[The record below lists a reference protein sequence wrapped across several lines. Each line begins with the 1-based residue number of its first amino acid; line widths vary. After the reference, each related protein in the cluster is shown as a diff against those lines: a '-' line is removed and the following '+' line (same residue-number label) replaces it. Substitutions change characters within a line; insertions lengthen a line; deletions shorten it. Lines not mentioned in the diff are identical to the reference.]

1 MYTAFY
7 GLREKPFSLTPNPA
21 FLYLSDSHREALAH
35 LVYGLEQGE
44 GFIVLAGE
52 VGTGKTTLCR
62 SLLERIEPD
71 SEIAILFNPSNNDI
85 ELLQSISEEFGLVTA
100 RRSRRQLV
108 AALNEF
114 LLECH
119 GRGSRAILIVD
130 EAKNLSSA
138 TLEQIRLLSNLE
150 TASSKLIQII
160 LLGQPEL
167 EEKLDS
173 DSLRQLRQRVTVR
186 WSLQPF
192 SPQDTAAYVQ
202 HRLTVAAGA
211 AREIFTPGAL
221 RQVHRLTGGIPRLI
235 NVLCDRALL
244 VGYAEAKHQ
253 LGIRS
258 VRQAARE
265 VPDASRRI
273 RDWGLGKIGWAAAAG
288 MALIVAGGLAWL
300 QLGSGTGLGTDLR
313 TLAGLGRGG
322 DSELAPVGMAR
333 DLGRLGAPE
342 GGGASASGTSV
353 TVIVELPPPGS
364 ELQGAEVVRA
374 QHRAGPA
381 AELPEPG
388 QAEARLAPAEQGVF
402 LRAVLSDQAP
412 EAALGE
418 ATEMVLALHGLDP
431 SGRISASLA
440 DALGGLELRGL
451 GVLEIADAN
460 FQTLRDLNY
469 PALVRLTTGD
479 PEPSSRIVALVG
491 IEAGQAELVGLGN
504 REPLQISLG
513 VVEEHWD
520 GVAWVVWNPYL
531 DIPQVIAEGAQ
542 GNEVRWLQEALSR
555 LGYLDF
561 HVPGLFDGSTLRG
574 VARFQG
580 QHAVEPDGV
589 VGPRTQ
595 MLIYADLDEFAPPQL
610 EDGDSG

>member
-21 FLYLSDSHREALAH
+21 FLYLSDSHREAMAH

-85 ELLQSISEEFGLVTA
+85 ELLQSISEEFGLVTE

-108 AALNEF
+108 AALNDF

-119 GRGSRAILIVD
+119 GRDGRAILIVD
-130 EAKNLSSA
+130 EAQNLSSA

-186 WSLQPF
+186 WSLRPF
-192 SPQDTAAYVQ
+192 SPQDTASYVQ
-202 HRLTVAAGA
+202 HRLLVAAGA

-221 RQVHRLTGGIPRLI
+221 REVHRLTGGIPRLI

-244 VGYAEAKHQ
+244 VGYAETTHR
-253 LGIRS
+253 LGTRF

-273 RDWGLGKIGWAAAAG
+273 RRWGLPGTGWAAAAG
-288 MALIVAGGLAWL
+288 IGLLLAAGVAWL
-300 QLGSGTGLGTDLR
+300 QMGSGMEGLRMELR
-313 TLAGLGRGG
+313 SLAGLGRETAV
-322 DSELAPVGMAR
+322 ELAPVGMAR
-333 DLGRLGAPE
+333 NPERRGAGE
-342 GGGASASGTSV
+342 YDAGAAV
-353 TVIVELPPPGS
+353 TVIVELPPPDDG
-364 ELQGAEVVRA
+364 LQPVKASRA
-374 QHRAGPA
+374 QAADGPPPELSAAG
-381 AELPEPG
+381 E
-388 QAEARLAPAEQGVF
+388 AEAQLGPAEQGVF
-402 LRAVLSDQAP
+402 LRAVLSEQSFG
-412 EAALGE
+412 AALDE
-418 ATEMVLALHGLDP
+418 ATEMALALHGLDP
-431 SGRISASLA
+431 QGRMPGSLA
-440 DALGGLELRGL
+440 DAVEALELSGL

-469 PALVRLTTGD
+469 PALVRLSTGE
-479 PEPSSRIVALVG
+479 PENLSRIVTLVG
-491 IEAGQAELVGLGN
+491 IESGYAELVGLGS
-504 REPLQISLG
+504 RLPLRIATE

-520 GVAWVVWNPYL
+520 GLAWVVWNPYL
-531 DIPQVIAEGAQ
+531 DIPEVIAEGAR
-542 GNEVRWLQEALSR
+542 GDEVRWLQEALSR
-555 LGYLDF
+555 LGYLDV
-561 HVPGLFDGSTLRG
+561 HVPGVFDNLTLRG
-574 VARFQG
+574 VERFQG
-580 QHAVEPDGV
+580 QHSVESDGV
-589 VGPRTQ
+589 VGPMTQ